1 MPSLPVKWFSSS
13 MAGAPI
19 LNGTAGALIALLDAC
34 LVDGFNLRTL
44 SSLVVAGNIATATS
58 AAHGVIL
65 DQVVLITG
73 ATPSALNGEWCVA
86 NVTTNNFTF
95 ATTGITDG
103 TATGTIAVKTAS
115 AGWQK
120 AFSGTNK
127 AAYRSADLAG
137 TRLYLRLDDS
147 SAQIASAVGYEVMSD
162 VDTGSGLFPTS
173 EQSATGITWRKSD
186 DTSFA
191 GRRWLAFS
199 DSRFVHL
206 FIEWKIGSYVGQFSG
221 YAFGDLISWKE
232 GDAYGCLIMGH
243 SGTSP
248 SFPGHLDDYAN
259 LNGTFGKYLAR
270 SFTQLGS
277 AQVFAQNGMS
287 TNMLGQGGIPYPNGP
302 DNSMILNGIISIH
315 ELTATGHMR
324 GLMPGLLQ
332 PIQNLPLTHGDTV
345 PNPTGLA
352 GRTAMMLGLAYS
364 ASPARGAIDMTG
376 PWR

>member
-1 MPSLPVKWFSSS
+1 MPLPVKWFSSS
-13 MAGAPI
+13 MAGAPACS
-19 LNGTAGALIALLDAC
+19 GSAGALIAVLDAC

-58 AAHGVIL
+58 AAHGLIL

-73 ATPSALNGEWCVA
+73 ATPSALNGEWRVA
-86 NVTTNNFTF
+86 YVDTNTFTF

-103 TATGTIAVKTAS
+103 TATGTIAVKAAS

-120 AFSGTNK
+120 AFSGANK
-127 AAYRSADLAG
+127 AAYRSMDVAG

-147 SAQIASAVGYEVMSD
+147 SAQIAAAVGYEEMTN

-173 EQSATGITWRKSD
+173 AQSATGITWRKSD
-186 DTSFA
+186 DTSSA

-206 FIEWKIGSYVGQFSG
+206 FIEWKIGSYVGQFSS

-232 GDAYGCLIMGH
+232 GDAYGCLICGH
-243 SGTSP
+243 SVPTPSYPGNANDYVNLTGTV
-248 SFPGHLDDYAN
+248 
-259 LNGTFGKYLAR
+259 GKYLAR

-277 AQVFAQNGMS
+277 AQMFAQNGMI
-287 TNMLGQGGIPYPNGP
+287 TNMLGYGGLTYPNGP
-302 DNSMILNGIISIH
+302 DNSMILNEIISIN

-352 GRTAMMLGLAYS
+352 GRTAMMLGLAFNA
-364 ASPARGAIDMTG
+364 ASARGAIDMTG